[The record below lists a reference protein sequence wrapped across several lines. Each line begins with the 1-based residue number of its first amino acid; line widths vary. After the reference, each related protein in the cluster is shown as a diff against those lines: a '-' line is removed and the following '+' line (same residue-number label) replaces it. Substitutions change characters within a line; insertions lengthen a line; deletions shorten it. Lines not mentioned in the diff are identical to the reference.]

1 MKFLTTFVLGIGL
14 LAPGVFAQETEA
26 HARKIEHIRKLIAL
40 TGGEK
45 MADQMF
51 DQVAQTLR
59 DSSPGAERVLQD
71 FRKEFDIKR
80 MTDIVIAA
88 YDKNMA
94 DEDILAITG
103 FYESPAGKRLLEVM
117 PKVMS
122 DMMTGSVEISREII
136 EKLRAKTESEKA
148 K

>member
-1 MKFLTTFVLGIGL
+1 MKSLTSFVLGIGL
-14 LAPGVFAQETEA
+14 LTQGVFAQEDAA

-45 MADQMF
+45 MAEQMF
-51 DQVAQTLR
+51 EQMSQSMRA
-59 DSSPGAERVLQD
+59 SMPGSESGFQE

-80 MTDIVIAA
+80 MTDIVIAS
-88 YDKNMA
+88 YDKNMT
-94 DEDILAITG
+94 DGDIQAIIG
-103 FYESPAGKRLLEVM
+103 FYESPAGKRLLQVM

-122 DMMTGSVEISREII
+122 DMMAGSMEISREMI
-136 EKLRAKTESEKA
+136 EKMRKKAESEKA